1 MGWQSELVNDLPAPG
16 AADELPDSLTLDEA
30 FRAAFYMI
38 QLYASVEPKPS
49 ESIELL
55 LQYLHSD
62 PARWDDW
69 LASVRRG
76 LADGGAASAT

>member
-1 MGWQSELVNDLPAPG
+1 MVYLYVSLEQKPYENLV
-16 AADELPDSLTLDEA
+16 
-30 FRAAFYMI
+30 
-38 QLYASVEPKPS
+38 
-49 ESIELL
+49 LL

-76 LADGGAASAT
+76 LADGGWASPG